1 MKLNKALLIAAL
13 AAGSLFTSGIPSQ
26 AQDNTNTP
34 PAGGPGMRGRPN
46 LDLIAKDLNL
56 TDDQK
61 AKLKTI
67 MEDQQTKMKA
77 LRADTS
83 LSKEDKQ
90 AKAKE
95 IRDAAQTQ
103 IKAILTPE
111 QLTKWQA
118 HMQRSR
124 PPGSLGGNAAPGA
137 PAQK

>member
-1 MKLNKALLIAAL
+1 MKLTKTLALAAL
-13 AAGSLFTSGIPSQ
+13 VAGSLFAGNATLQ

-34 PAGGPGMRGRPN
+34 PAGAPPGGPGMRGRPN
-46 LDLIAKDLNL
+46 LEQIAKDLGL

-83 LSKEDKQ
+83 IAQTDKR

-95 IRDAAQTQ
+95 IRDATQAQ

-111 QLTKWQA
+111 QLTKWQQ
-118 HMQRSR
+118 HMQRNR
-124 PPGSLGGNAAPGA
+124 PPGGTP
-137 PAQK
+137 PATPPQQ